1 MRMSAARLC
10 SSLQAKT
17 LTDVT
22 NDYCRRLAA
31 RFVALGNPNKIQ
43 IIKECLVLP
52 FTILSKYYQLST
64 NTYLTHFR
72 TKTTIDLSINAH
84 KTSSMSGCPQVRPLN
99 EVHIVS
105 KQSTCCLATKYIRE
119 RSKHVVIRVFA
130 HKTRRETCICASG
143 HSRAQ
148 D

>member
-17 LTDVT
+17 LTDAT
-22 NDYCRRLAA
+22 DESRRRLAA

-52 FTILSKYYQLST
+52 FTILSIYYRLST

-84 KTSSMSGCPQVRPLN
+84 KTSSMSGCPQVRPRN
-99 EVHIVS
+99 EVRIVS
-105 KQSTCCLATKYIRE
+105 K
-119 RSKHVVIRVFA
+119 
-130 HKTRRETCICASG
+130 
-143 HSRAQ
+143 
-148 D
+148 